1 MRFKIM
7 RLEMMERIMVEM
19 HEGKNREESR
29 WMTGKIEVQIV
40 CESSVWVFTA

>member
-1 MRFKIM
+1 M